1 MAGRSR
7 VGGLAANAVRHD
19 QVDVPGVVQF
29 EYAIHQIV
37 VSAAVPIEG
46 VGVDS
51 NRTLTGIERSVHGS
65 VGSDGFIG

>member
-1 MAGRSR
+1 
-7 VGGLAANAVRHD
+7 
-19 QVDVPGVVQF
+19 
-29 EYAIHQIV
+29 